1 LDPKGVRMEWFKN
14 KMGYVLTNFIQM
26 LMPLENL
33 VHVTCSGYSSPSVA
47 QQAAISREWQT
58 TQVTHSY
65 QMGCYVFRLF
75 VRQVV

>member
-1 LDPKGVRMEWFKN
+1 MEWFKIRWVMFFDKFYSN
-14 KMGYVLTNFIQM
+14 VDAAR
-26 LMPLENL
+26 NL

-58 TQVTHSY
+58 TSY
-65 QMGCYVFRLF
+65 ILIKWGVMGLFRLF

>member
-1 LDPKGVRMEWFKN
+1 MVQN

-26 LMPLENL
+26 LMPLRNL

-58 TQVTHSY
+58 TSY
-65 QMGCYVFRLF
+65 ILIKWGVMGLFRLF